1 MPTLATFTQNII
13 GSPNHSNHSKKKK
26 NGIQTGKEEIKL
38 SLFADDMVLNIENP
52 KDVTK
57 QLLELINKFHNITI
71 YKIKTQYLL
80 HFYIQTNYEK

>member
-13 GSPNHSNHSKKKK
+13 GSPSHSNHSKKKK
-26 NGIQTGKEEIKL
+26 GIQTGKEEIKL

-71 YKIKTQYLL
+71 YKIKTQ
-80 HFYIQTNYEK
+80 